1 VPLVIHDKNKDTCLS
16 PTKHPILWNTIYGTI
31 IMNMQT
37 TIEKKLNEALKPEVL
52 DIFNESSMHSGPA
65 TESHFKVVAVSEAFE
80 GKMLI
85 ARHRMINAA
94 LVKELNS
101 IHALS
106 LHTMTPDEYFEKAGK
121 VSDSPECA
129 GGGK

>member
-1 VPLVIHDKNKDTCLS
+1 
-16 PTKHPILWNTIYGTI
+16 
-31 IMNMQT
+31 MNMQK
-37 TIEKKLNEALKPEVL
+37 TIEDKLNAALNPDVL
-52 DIFNESSMHSGPA
+52 DILNESNMHSGPA
-65 TESHFKVVAVSEAFE
+65 TESHFKVVAVSKAFE

-85 ARHRMINAA
+85 ARHRMINTA
-94 LVKELNS
+94 LVEELQQ

-121 VSDSPECA
+121 VADSPQCE

>member
-1 VPLVIHDKNKDTCLS
+1 MS
-16 PTKHPILWNTIYGTI
+16 
-31 IMNMQT
+31 MQT
-37 TIEKKLNEALKPEVL
+37 TIEEKLEQLLEPKVL
-52 DIFNESSMHSGPA
+52 DVINESHMHSGPA
-65 TESHFKVVAVSEAFE
+65 TDSHFKVVAVSDAFE

-85 ARHRMINAA
+85 ARHRMINQASSE
-94 LVKELNS
+94 ELNA

-121 VSDSPECA
+121 VADSPECG